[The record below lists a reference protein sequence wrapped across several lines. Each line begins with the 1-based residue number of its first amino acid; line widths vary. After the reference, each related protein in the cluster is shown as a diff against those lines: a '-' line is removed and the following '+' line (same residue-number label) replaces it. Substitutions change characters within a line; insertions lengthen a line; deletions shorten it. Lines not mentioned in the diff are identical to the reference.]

1 MPDSSKG
8 KAETLLLSV
17 SILANQI
24 SDYWI
29 LASLVFFFF
38 LFFFLKHCRPHLRL
52 NLKCQDLEL
61 KKDKSYVGAI
71 FQHEQHEKS
80 ETRAHFLLPFRG
92 SFLEIPV
99 LKRISAIS
107 ENMYK
112 C

>member
-17 SILANQI
+17 SILANQS

-29 LASLVFFFF
+29 LASLQSFFW
-38 LFFFLKHCRPHLRL
+38 KHRRPYLRL

-99 LKRISAIS
+99 LKRISAVS
-107 ENMYK
+107 ENMYRF
-112 C
+112 